1 VLRERSALDASL
13 KEEST
18 LMHKLRKIIVTIL
31 IVLFISACGQ
41 GDIQRVRSVEEPAVY
56 SALINDQLGVDFSY
70 LMGDPIIIINSS
82 EYETIED
89 GYLLSELK
97 SVDKATLED
106 FKTANQISQPL
117 GMQLSVNKAY
127 EYIAWPTDENG
138 WTEFEQKYPD
148 AISIT
153 TLSKVGFNKRLDQ
166 ALVYMAYYCGNE
178 CGSANIYFLVR
189 EGDIW
194 KVEGSVNVWM
204 S

>member
-1 VLRERSALDASL
+1 VLRERSPLDASL

-41 GDIQRVRSVEEPAVY
+41 GDIQIVRSVEEPAIY

-82 EYETIED
+82 KYETIED